1 MPELSLTIFV
11 DSDHAYDKITR
22 RSVTGMIV
30 ALGRTPILGKSKRQ
44 GSIETSTYGAEFNAM
59 RTTTEEVLSIRYMLR
74 CLGVQ
79 VTRPTAVIGDNAAVI
94 INATIPE
101 SLLNKK
107 HVAISY
113 HKT

>member
-1 MPELSLTIFV
+1 
-11 DSDHAYDKITR
+11 
-22 RSVTGMIV
+22 
-30 ALGRTPILGKSKRQ
+30 
-44 GSIETSTYGAEFNAM
+44 
-59 RTTTEEVLSIRYMLR
+59 MLR

-113 HKT
+113 HKTWDCVAAGVVHPLKIDSKFNFADALTKPLSVKQFKLLMKGLMVGIN